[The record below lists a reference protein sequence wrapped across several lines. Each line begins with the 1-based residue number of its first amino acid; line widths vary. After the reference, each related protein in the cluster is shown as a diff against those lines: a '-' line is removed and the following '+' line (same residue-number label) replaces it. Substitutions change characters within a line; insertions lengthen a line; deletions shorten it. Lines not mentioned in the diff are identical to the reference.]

1 MANHVAFGGGLV
13 LLASSFVLVMT
24 GCSDGSR
31 SSLAKAMP
39 AAPSAMT
46 DSPPQGTLSSGAF
59 ALRPFPGREFAYRFR
74 TENLEPAY
82 RAMGRGRF
90 PTFVDPEGSVIW
102 VGEYLRYRAGQCSH
116 TEAFSRV
123 ATQING
129 GGVQA
134 ACGQNEQPFPGR
146 QEALRFRRELEAV
159 YQARGAGQADT
170 VVDDEG
176 DVIWTMEYYRY
187 ALSGCSHTVTIQKIL
202 EQIAQRGVP
211 PDCFVPST
219 QPPSEAGDPLTGTL
233 NTENLPCIAPATGS
247 LSCRFVATAAGG
259 RSPYQ
264 FSWRFTN
271 PVNGQVVMGSGTPQS
286 PDLGCGFSSGVP
298 SFNLGVSVTIRDNG
312 GSSIT
317 LNGSRVIA
325 RAAGACG
332 T

>member
-1 MANHVAFGGGLV
+1 MSTHVTFGGRLV
-13 LLASSFVLVMT
+13 FFACSVVLAMT

-31 SSLAKAMP
+31 SSLAMP
-39 AAPSAMT
+39 TAPSAIT
-46 DSPPQGTLSSGAF
+46 DSPSQGILSSGTF

-123 ATQING
+123 NTQING
-129 GGVQA
+129 GAVPPP
-134 ACGQNEQPFPGR
+134 CGQNEQPFPGR
-146 QEALRFRRELEAV
+146 EEALRFRRELEAV

-187 ALSGCSHTVTIQKIL
+187 VLSGCSHTVTIQKIL
-202 EQIAQRGVP
+202 DQIAQRGVP
-211 PDCFVPST
+211 PDCFT
-219 QPPSEAGDPLTGTL
+219 APPVVVEQLTGTL
-233 NTENLPCIAPATGS
+233 NTENLPCIAPSAGGVT
-247 LSCRFVATAAGG
+247 CRFVATAAGG

-264 FSWRFTN
+264 FNWRFTN
-271 PVNGQVVMGSGTPQS
+271 PANGQVTLGEGTPQS
-286 PDLGCGFSSGVP
+286 PALGCGFSSGVT
-298 SFNLGVSVTIRDNG
+298 SFNLGVSVTISDNG

>member
-1 MANHVAFGGGLV
+1 MATHVTFGGGLV
-13 LLASSFVLVMT
+13 FLASSFVLVIT

-39 AAPSAMT
+39 TAPSTIA
-46 DSPPQGTLSSGAF
+46 DSSSQGTLISGAF

-82 RAMGRGRF
+82 RAMGRERF
-90 PTFVDPEGSVIW
+90 ATFVDPEGSVIW

-116 TEAFSRV
+116 AEAFSRV
-123 ATQING
+123 TTQING
-129 GGVQA
+129 GAVPA

-146 QEALRFRRELEAV
+146 EEALRFRRELEAV
-159 YQARGAGQADT
+159 YQARGASQADT

-187 ALSGCSHTVTIQKIL
+187 ALSGCAHTVTIQKIL
-202 EQIAQRGVP
+202 DQIAQRGVP
-211 PDCFVPST
+211 ADCST
-219 QPPSEAGDPLTGTL
+219 STPPPPPAGEQLTGTL
-233 NTENLPCIAPATGS
+233 NTENLPCIAPGTGS
-247 LSCRFVATAAGG
+247 VTCRFVATAAGG

-271 PVNGQVVMGSGTPQS
+271 PANGQVVTGSGTPQS
-286 PDLGCGFSSGVP
+286 PDLGCGFSSGVT
-298 SFNLGVSVTIRDNG
+298 SFNLGVSVTIRDNA
-312 GSSIT
+312 GSSTT

>member
-1 MANHVAFGGGLV
+1 MSTHVAFGGRFVFLACSFLLV
-13 LLASSFVLVMT
+13 LA

-39 AAPSAMT
+39 TAPSAIT
-46 DSPPQGTLSSGAF
+46 DSPSQGIIRSGTF

-74 TENLEPAY
+74 TENLEPTY

-116 TEAFSRV
+116 TEAFNHVR
-123 ATQING
+123 TQING
-129 GGVQA
+129 LGLPA
-134 ACGQNEQPFPGR
+134 PCGQNEQPFPGR
-146 QEALRFRRELEAV
+146 EEALRFRRELEAV

-187 ALSGCSHTVTIQKIL
+187 VLSGCSHTVTIQKIL
-202 EQIAQRGVP
+202 DQIAQRGVP
-211 PDCFVPST
+211 PDCAAAVVVP
-219 QPPSEAGDPLTGTL
+219 PPGNSNQLTGTL
-233 NTENLPCIAPATGS
+233 NTENLPCVAPSSGNVT
-247 LSCRFVATAAGG
+247 CRFVATAAGG
-259 RSPYQ
+259 QPSYQ
-264 FSWRFTN
+264 FSWRFIN
-271 PVNGQVVMGSGTPQS
+271 PANNEVVTGTANPIS
-286 PDLGCGFSSGVP
+286 PALGCGFSSGVTT
-298 SFNLGVSVTIRDNG
+298 FNMQVSVTITDSG

-317 LNGSRVIA
+317 LAGFRQIA
-325 RAAGACG
+325 RADGACS